1 MNGVEVALAALGIMA
16 TIVAALVWLL
26 KKLFN
31 QSDTTLK
38 EGNKSQ
44 LELAKSINKLATA
57 SEEQVRLGRER
68 DAEQREFQ
76 KEVLHNLKTL
86 NEKADKTF
94 EAVNHAPVTIEKQH
108 VEKQVVQQEVVESKT
123 K

>member
-16 TIVAALVWLL
+16 SIVAALIWLL

-31 QSDTTLK
+31 QNDTTLK
-38 EGNKSQ
+38 QGTRAD

-57 SEEQVRLGRER
+57 SEEQTRVGRER

-76 KEVLHNLKTL
+76 KEVLHSLKTL
-86 NEKADKTF
+86 NDKADKTF
-94 EAVNHAPVTIEKQH
+94 DAVANSPITIEKQH
-108 VEKQVVQQEVVESKT
+108 VQNQVVQTEVVEAK